1 MILIG
6 RYRSPFTRRVAI
18 SLRLYGL
25 SYEHRPITAWA
36 NLAEIQAFNPVG
48 RVPALVLDD
57 GEVLYESAAI
67 LDYLDELVG
76 PDRALTPAS
85 GPARREVLRL
95 VGLALGVTEKTVAV
109 VYEHSQRPEDK
120 RHEPWIA
127 RCAGQAAKGL
137 TALDGIAAQPWLT
150 GEDMT
155 QADVTAGVMYDF
167 VRLTVPELLALGR
180 YQKLDGLAARCAE
193 LPAFTETQPEP
204 G

>member
-18 SLRLYGL
+18 SLRPYGL

-36 NLAEIQAFNPVG
+36 NLADIQAFNPVG

-57 GEVLYESAAI
+57 AEVLYESAAI

-85 GPARREVLRL
+85 GPAARREALRL
-95 VGLALGVTEKTVAV
+95 VGLALGVTKKTVAV

-127 RCAGQAAKGL
+127 RYAGQAAKGL
-137 TALDGIAAQPWLT
+137 TALDGIAAEPWLT
-150 GEDMT
+150 GRT
-155 QADVTAGVMYDF
+155 
-167 VRLTVPELLALGR
+167 
-180 YQKLDGLAARCAE
+180 
-193 LPAFTETQPEP
+193 
-204 G
+204 

>member
-1 MILIG
+1 MIG
-6 RYRSPFTRRVAI
+6 RYRSPVNRRVAI

-36 NLAEIQAFNPVG
+36 NRADIQAFNPAG
-48 RVPALVLDD
+48 RVPTLVRDD
-57 GEVLYESAAI
+57 GEALYESAAI
-67 LDYLDELVG
+67 LDFLDELVG
-76 PDRALTPAS
+76 PDRALTPSS
-85 GPARREVLRL
+85 GPARREALRL
-95 VGLALGVTEKTVAV
+95 VGLALGVTKKTVAV

-127 RCAGQAAKGL
+127 RCAEQAAKGL
-137 TALDGIAAQPWLT
+137 TALDGIAAKPWLT

-167 VRLTVPELLALGR
+167 VRLTVPELLPLGR
-180 YQKLDGLAARCAE
+180 YQDLDRLAARCAE
-193 LPAFTETQPEP
+193 LPAFAETQPES